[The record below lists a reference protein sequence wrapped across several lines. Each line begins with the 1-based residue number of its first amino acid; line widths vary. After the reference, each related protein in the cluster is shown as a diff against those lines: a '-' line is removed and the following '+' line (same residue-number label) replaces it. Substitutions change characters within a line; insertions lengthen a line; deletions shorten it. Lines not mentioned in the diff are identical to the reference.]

1 MVCVAA
7 FIILCII
14 GIFVA
19 ILSIFKRDI
28 GRRYWKVFSKSLACV
43 GKKATLQKC
52 ETGFKDD
59 VKNTLLSKVIVK
71 HPKWVKPLSWLI
83 EFVSI
88 IIVAITIWS
97 LIIAVKSILAL
108 WVFRTCNV
116 QQPAKCS
123 LGAESCSIE
132 SSEPKN
138 FIERIEREGQD
149 WVEIFTAI
157 PDKFTSFESEKF
169 DFHGISVPTTT
180 QPQKTAVDI
189 LDPGCLVCLQSFR
202 AQTKTKFFEKYQT
215 TIVPYVI
222 KQPNGKEKFPNSEL
236 IARYLLASEQLFPD
250 QHISFQILKKIF
262 TEKDNKNV
270 IYQTVFS
277 RLSSV
282 EAEDLLKK
290 WLKELKLTNEQ
301 VEQVSLAT
309 KTKSVEKQMTE
320 NSNIVQNKLHAKG
333 IPTLLY
339 DGKKHTGIFKE

>member
-1 MVCVAA
+1 MVCIAA

-59 VKNTLLSKVIVK
+59 VKNTLLSKVIVR

-83 EFVSI
+83 EAVSI

-97 LIIAVKSILAL
+97 IVIAVKSLLAL
-108 WVFRTCNV
+108 WALGTCNV

-132 SSEPKN
+132 TSEPETPIE
-138 FIERIEREGQD
+138 FIQREGQD
-149 WVEIFTAI
+149 WMEIFTAI
-157 PDKFTSFESEKF
+157 PDKFNSFEAKDF
-169 DFHGISVPTTT
+169 DFNGISVPSKT
-180 QPQKTAVDI
+180 PNKTAIDI
-189 LDPGCLVCLQSFR
+189 FDPGCLVCLQSFR
-202 AQTKTKFFEKYQT
+202 AQIKTGFFDGYQT
-215 TIVPYVI
+215 TIVPYTI

-236 IARYLLASEQLFPD
+236 IVRYLLATEQLHPD
-250 QHISFQILKKIF
+250 QYLSYEVVKKIF
-262 TEKDNKNV
+262 TEHDEKNV
-270 IYQTVFS
+270 IYQTTFS
-277 RLSSV
+277 RLDAQA
-282 EAEDLLKK
+282 AEQLLQE
-290 WLKELKLTNEQ
+290 WLKSFQLSEDEI
-301 VEQVSLAT
+301 
-309 KTKSVEKQMTE
+309 KQIQDLSGSRE
-320 NSNIVQNKLHAKG
+320 IQQKIGHNNDLVQNKLHAKG